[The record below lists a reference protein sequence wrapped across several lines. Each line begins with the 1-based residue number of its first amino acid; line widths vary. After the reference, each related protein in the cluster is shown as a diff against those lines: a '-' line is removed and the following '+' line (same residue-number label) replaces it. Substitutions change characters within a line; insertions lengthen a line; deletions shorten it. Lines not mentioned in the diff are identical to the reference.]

1 MATVL
6 NTTFKLKRGL
16 SARWAELNPILAQG
30 EPGFVLDENRFK
42 IGDGVTPWN
51 DLPYM
56 GESNIFSGQT
66 VEDFP
71 QEGYSWVIYKAEK
84 DKRLYQWNT
93 TSKEYEELYT
103 NKLSEDDGTTL
114 VLYGGSA
121 TDNIH

>member
-16 SARWAELNPILAQG
+16 SARWTELNPILEQG

-66 VEDFP
+66 KEDFP
-71 QEGYSWVIYKAEK
+71 KEGYSWVIYKAEK
-84 DKRLYQWNT
+84 DKKIYQWNT
-93 TSKEYEELYT
+93 ETYEYEELYS
-103 NKLSEDDGTTL
+103 NKLTEDNGTTL

-121 TDNIH
+121 TDNI